1 MNNIKFANF
10 SFFFKINKMIL
21 NKSTAYN
28 SIFAGMYTLI
38 ILVKDGFA
46 GVEEIRRV
54 EEEEL
59 VEKIKREVKRALKKQ
74 SERS

>member
-1 MNNIKFANF
+1 MNNIKFADF
-10 SFFFKINKMIL
+10 SVFLKTNKINL
-21 NKSTAYN
+21 NKNNVYN

-46 GVEEIRRV
+46 GVEELGRV
-54 EEEEL
+54 EEEEF

-74 SERS
+74 AE